1 MVIVPREEF
10 RQTHE
15 KIVELLFH
23 IEGATF
29 DFEVPEITGEDYI
42 LKYKRI

>member
-1 MVIVPREEF
+1 MMKREEY

-29 DFEVPEITGEDYI
+29 DFEVPTMTGNDYT